1 MGEVRTLSRV
11 ADVPSSPAP
20 GDIPPVVA
28 PVEGRAVLA
37 VRVRSSAGK
46 DDPGRARWITVGV
59 AAVGVLAV
67 GVVLWVGKD
76 WPLLGG
82 LAWGLAVVAALDFVL
97 VRPVQLFLRR
107 MASEA
112 ARLRAALACPYCR
125 AGLEDDRALGCDRPG
140 CGALYHEACWDE
152 CRGSYG
158 GCAIYGCGSKTA
170 HGIGWFALQ
179 RRVWR
184 VVVAA
189 VLFTPRVVQR
199 LQAAERATLREE
211 WRRAREVQ
219 RGISA
224 SIADVLVVGLVN
236 AFVCVGGSLLLIYLS
251 QLKVVRIAVVIW
263 GSLALMGVSI
273 AFMRAPLVGVFLWGV
288 LRVVARLFRD
298 ELALLQRAD
307 AGTFLARLAGGAG
320 KKA

>member
-1 MGEVRTLSRV
+1 MGEVRELSRV

-20 GDIPPVVA
+20 AEVA
-28 PVEGRAVLA
+28 PAAVASVAGRVAPA
-37 VRVRSSAGK
+37 VRIRSSAGK
-46 DDPGRARWITVGV
+46 DDPGRPRWITVAV
-59 AAVGVLAV
+59 AAVLILGVAV
-67 GVVLWVGKD
+67 ALWVGRD

-82 LAWGLAVVAALDFVL
+82 LAGGLAVMAALDFVI

-125 AGLEDDRALGCDRPG
+125 DGLEDDQALACDRPG
-140 CGALYHEACWDE
+140 CGALYHEGCWSE
-152 CRGSYG
+152 CRTSYG

-170 HGIGWFALQ
+170 HGVGWFALQ

-184 VVVAA
+184 TLVAA
-189 VLFTPRVVQR
+189 VLFTPKVVQR

-211 WRRAREVQ
+211 WRRARQVQ
-219 RGISA
+219 LEIST
-224 SIADVLVVGLVN
+224 SPRTVVVGLAN
-236 AFVCVGGSLLLIYLS
+236 AAVCVAAAGALS
-251 QLKVVRIAVVIW
+251 
-263 GSLALMGVSI
+263 SLALSQRIPVEVFAWLAI
-273 AFMRAPLVGVFLWGV
+273 ALMVVPVLFMRLPLLGVFAWGV

-320 KKA
+320 KKG

>member
-1 MGEVRTLSRV
+1 MGEVQELSRV
-11 ADVPSSPAP
+11 ADVPTSPPADVAP
-20 GDIPPVVA
+20 AEASQPTAPVVRAA
-28 PVEGRAVLA
+28 PA
-37 VRVRSSAGK
+37 VRIRKGA
-46 DDPGRARWITVGV
+46 DDPGRPRWITAGV

-82 LAWGLAVVAALDFVL
+82 LAWGLAIVAALDFVL

-107 MASEA
+107 MAGEA
-112 ARLRAALACPYCR
+112 TRLRAALACPYCR
-125 AGLEDDRALGCDRPG
+125 DGLEDDRALACDRPG
-140 CGALYHEACWDE
+140 CGALYHEGCWTE

-189 VLFTPRVVQR
+189 VLFTPNVVAR
-199 LQAAERATLREE
+199 LQASERATLREE
-211 WRRAREVQ
+211 WRRARERQ
-219 RGISA
+219 AEISGSERKTILVGLANAVVTLGCA
-224 SIADVLVVGLVN
+224 SLLIASRSAMRPERIVLGSVVLVVLT
-236 AFVCVGGSLLLIYLS
+236 
-251 QLKVVRIAVVIW
+251 
-263 GSLALMGVSI
+263 I
-273 AFMRAPLVGVFLWGV
+273 AFMRLPLVALFGWGV
-288 LRVVARLFRD
+288 LRLVARLFRD

-320 KKA
+320 KKG

>member
-1 MGEVRTLSRV
+1 MRVLSRV
-11 ADVPSSPAP
+11 VEVEPAA
-20 GDIPPVVA
+20 PPAEPA
-28 PVEGRAVLA
+28 PVEPGSPVRAAPA
-37 VRVRSSAGK
+37 VRVRSSAGR
-46 DDPGRARWITVGV
+46 DDPGRPRWITVGV
-59 AAVGVLAV
+59 AAVGVLAFAAL
-67 GVVLWVGKD
+67 LWLVKD

-82 LAWGLAVVAALDFVL
+82 LGGGLALVATLDLLV

-112 ARLRAALACPYCR
+112 SRLRAALACPYCR
-125 AGLEDDRALGCDRPG
+125 DGLEDDGALACDRPG
-140 CGALYHEACWDE
+140 CGALYHEGCWSE
-152 CRGSYG
+152 CRTSYG

-170 HGIGWFALQ
+170 HGVGWFALQ

-199 LQAAERATLREE
+199 LQASERATLREE

-219 RGISA
+219 RGIST
-224 SIADVLVVGLVN
+224 SEGQVLYWGLLN
-236 AFVCVGGSLLLIYLS
+236 AVLCIGGSLILIVLS
-251 QLKVVRIAVVIW
+251 EKRFIRVDTVAVGTVV
-263 GSLALMGVSI
+263 LMGAAI
-273 AFMRAPLVGVFLWGV
+273 AFMRAPLMGVFAWGV

-307 AGTFLARLAGGAG
+307 AGTFLARLANGAG
-320 KKA
+320 KKG